1 MSSIDPV
8 VDEEL
13 PFTDPPGIKRYVDQ
27 RGGMAVVQM
36 RPIKLAHK
44 VGRLAP
50 GPRTEI
56 SRSLGRMGIGHLPV
70 EIPDDQW
77 KYVRLYSLDKT
88 LGRVIDKLVNPE
100 PGDEDDLIAQLSGSD
115 ERLVE
120 YIDKVERIRAIVC
133 EDEAGKG
140 A

>member
-13 PFTDPPGIKRYVDQ
+13 PFTDPAGIKRYVDQ

-56 SRSLGRMGIGHLPV
+56 SRSLGRMGIATNG
-70 EIPDDQW
+70 
-77 KYVRLYSLDKT
+77 SM
-88 LGRVIDKLVNPE
+88 
-100 PGDEDDLIAQLSGSD
+100 SGFTAWT
-115 ERLVE
+115 R
-120 YIDKVERIRAIVC
+120 RW
-133 EDEAGKG
+133 AG
-140 A
+140 

>member
-1 MSSIDPV
+1 M
-8 VDEEL
+8 
-13 PFTDPPGIKRYVDQ
+13 
-27 RGGMAVVQM
+27 
-36 RPIKLAHK
+36 
-44 VGRLAP
+44 
-50 GPRTEI
+50 
-56 SRSLGRMGIGHLPV
+56 
-70 EIPDDQW
+70 
-77 KYVRLYSLDKT
+77 
-88 LGRVIDKLVNPE
+88 IDKLVNPE